1 MKVLIVDDSKPIFM
15 MVSQMLGEL
24 GHEGLWAE
32 NGEDAVEK
40 IKEHGA
46 DIELV
51 LLDWNMPVMD
61 GLEFLKKNSEE
72 KFCSAPVVMMTTEN
86 KPEKIQEALKNGAM
100 DYIMKPFTADI
111 LENKIEMVCD

>member
-1 MKVLIVDDSKPIFM
+1 MKVLVIDDSKPIYM
-15 MVSQMLGEL
+15 MVSQMLQEL
-24 GHEGLWAE
+24 GHEAVWAE
-32 NGEDAVEK
+32 NGQDGVDKVAENPDL
-40 IKEHGA
+40 
-46 DIELV
+46 ELV

-61 GLEFLKKNSEE
+61 GLQFLQKNVGES
-72 KFCSAPVVMMTTEN
+72 FCKCPIVMMTTEN

>member
-15 MVSQMLGEL
+15 MVSQMLKDL
-24 GHEGLWAE
+24 GHEAVWAE
-32 NGEDAVEK
+32 NGEDGVVKVGEN
-40 IKEHGA
+40 A
-46 DIELV
+46 DLGLV

-61 GLEFLKKNSEE
+61 GLQFLQKNQSES
-72 KFCSAPVVMMTTEN
+72 FCNAPIVMMTTEN
-86 KPEKIQEALKNGAM
+86 KPEKIQEALKNGAV